1 VQNLNDWIKEI
12 KINDLDVKNKEL
24 AEIIGIEN
32 LIKLSEYYGGTRI
45 YVNKLEEVLKPIRDK
60 KIMDEYN
67 RYNVKDLAKKYNL
80 AEESVRRIVRELGIE
95 GQISLFDKT

>member
-1 VQNLNDWIKEI
+1 MNDWIKEI

-60 KIMDEYN
+60 KIMNEYN

>member
-1 VQNLNDWIKEI
+1 MNDWIKEI